1 VTLSSEQAAAA
12 LDDIDR
18 TERRTHMA
26 KSYSIAS
33 PYLILW
39 GLIWVVGYGACAVLP
54 PERWG
59 LAWLPLIAVGTLGSV
74 VLGTRSRP
82 GRSGGGGA
90 AVGFAQSMVMALAVA
105 VFIGAVY
112 YLFKPTSPLPY
123 LIFPS
128 FVAGLVYVLAGAV
141 TRMQRFVAIGF
152 GIFALTLGGYVA
164 APQWSALW
172 AAAGGAGLV
181 LGGLWLRRA

>member
-1 VTLSSEQAAAA
+1 MTLSSEQAAAA
-12 LDDIDR
+12 LNEIDR
-18 TERRTHMA
+18 TERRTVRA
-26 KSYSIAS
+26 AGYSMAS

-39 GLIWVVGYGACAVLP
+39 GLIWIAGYGACAMLP

-59 LAWLPLIAVGTLGSV
+59 LPWLPLIAVGTLGSV
-74 VLGTRSRP
+74 ALGMRPRP
-82 GRSGGGGA
+82 GRHEGG
-90 AVGFAQSMVMALAVA
+90 AVGFAQSTVMALAVC

-112 YLFKPTSPLPY
+112 YLFQPTSPLPY

-128 FVAGLVYVLAGAV
+128 FVAGLAYVLAGAV
-141 TRMQRFVAIGF
+141 ARMQRFVAIGF
-152 GIFALTLGGYVA
+152 GIFAVTLGGYVA

>member
-12 LDDIDR
+12 LDAIDR
-18 TERRTHMA
+18 TERRTQRA
-26 KSYSIAS
+26 TGYAIAS

-39 GLIWVVGYGACAVLP
+39 GLIWIAGYGACAVLP

-59 LAWLPLIAVGTLGSV
+59 LPWLPLIAVGTLATTA
-74 VLGTRSRP
+74 LGMRARP
-82 GRSGGGGA
+82 GRRGGGA
-90 AVGFAQSMVMALAVA
+90 GGFGQSIVMALAVC

-112 YLFKPTSPLPY
+112 YLFRPASPLPY

-128 FVAGLVYVLAGAV
+128 FVAGLAYVLAGALAG
-141 TRMQRFVAIGF
+141 MQRFVAIGF
-152 GIFALTLGGYVA
+152 GIFAVTLGGYVA
-164 APQWSALW
+164 APEWSAVW